1 METKCDKEII
11 PNTWGDLR
19 DINLN
24 EKTFRAT
31 DEGIIETE
39 LDLALYDK
47 VIDSLGAIYLGKSYG
62 FENGKVI
69 AGEDDYRL
77 NTYISKI
84 PHGIVD
90 KKRPGIGATTLEIDS
105 KRNSIIV
112 VPTKTLAYNKVIN
125 NFNNVNCQYVGSKID
140 SNRGATTKQEI
151 ISYLND
157 NSIKYKK
164 FIVVADSLEKRVINL
179 LEKVLGKDIYDNYFL
194 MVDEVDMLQS
204 DANYRPRL
212 EDVMDIYFR
221 FNKKNRCL
229 LTATMMEFSNHF
241 LQYETRFDLT
251 DYKPKR
257 NLNLIHTNNINAL
270 VKREIEKHT
279 NDDKKVLIAYNSIIQ
294 ILGII
299 FNLNP
304 ELQKKCAIICSDAS
318 EKEAGGYYAVLNN
331 NKLPN
336 KIVFMTCSYFAG
348 VDIEDTYHL
357 ITVSNAERFFQV
369 LSIDRMTQI
378 AGRCRIEK
386 GILSETIIYN
396 TPKDRFRLNDG
407 TFQEYL
413 LNRAHKIIEL
423 YNAADEISKYDNDLK
438 MLFKIVKK
446 AIQEKSTEKVGGE
459 EITLTRPNIA
469 GDYVPAYFNIDSI
482 VEKKILDSGYYMIP
496 SMLKDKLSETHNIIS
511 YESVLLDKK
520 QSQEEAEEKSNNR
533 IKEQFDS
540 YIEEAIALVK
550 QLEAHGKLNDEE
562 LKKLLKYAK
571 RNTKDFY
578 ERFMKLYK
586 YADNDLI
593 INLLWEIR
601 AENKKSFKD
610 INNSVIFWAL
620 EDNHPIKS
628 DLSNSLII
636 GNVYLASELHEILK
650 PILEYH
656 LHRIIKPRGSI
667 SLIKAFYTLKRPRSK
682 YRVIANN
689 PKGFTEHKMRIS
701 KDENLIGLLL
711 L

>member
-39 LDLALYDK
+39 LDLAFYDK

-229 LTATMMEFSNHF
+229 LTATMMEFSNPF

-279 NDDKKVLIAYNSIIQ
+279 NDDKKVLIAYNSIIC
-294 ILGII
+294 I
-299 FNLNP
+299 F
-304 ELQKKCAIICSDAS
+304 
-318 EKEAGGYYAVLNN
+318 
-331 NKLPN
+331 
-336 KIVFMTCSYFAG
+336 
-348 VDIEDTYHL
+348 
-357 ITVSNAERFFQV
+357 R
-369 LSIDRMTQI
+369 SIP
-378 AGRCRIEK
+378 AHFRI
-386 GILSETIIYN
+386 
-396 TPKDRFRLNDG
+396 D
-407 TFQEYL
+407 TFQL
-413 LNRAHKIIEL
+413 
-423 YNAADEISKYDNDLK
+423 
-438 MLFKIVKK
+438 
-446 AIQEKSTEKVGGE
+446 QTE
-459 EITLTRPNIA
+459 
-469 GDYVPAYFNIDSI
+469 S
-482 VEKKILDSGYYMIP
+482 
-496 SMLKDKLSETHNIIS
+496 
-511 YESVLLDKK
+511 
-520 QSQEEAEEKSNNR
+520 
-533 IKEQFDS
+533 
-540 YIEEAIALVK
+540 
-550 QLEAHGKLNDEE
+550 
-562 LKKLLKYAK
+562 
-571 RNTKDFY
+571 
-578 ERFMKLYK
+578 
-586 YADNDLI
+586 
-593 INLLWEIR
+593 
-601 AENKKSFKD
+601 
-610 INNSVIFWAL
+610 
-620 EDNHPIKS
+620 
-628 DLSNSLII
+628 
-636 GNVYLASELHEILK
+636 
-650 PILEYH
+650 
-656 LHRIIKPRGSI
+656 
-667 SLIKAFYTLKRPRSK
+667 
-682 YRVIANN
+682 
-689 PKGFTEHKMRIS
+689 
-701 KDENLIGLLL
+701 
-711 L
+711 